1 MLVSRIFKNIVVKID
16 GEGMG
21 VVKFLKFE
29 IDEIIYDVEIE
40 GINNY
45 VFVFFLILVW
55 NCIGEKVDNGK
66 YIFMFLISWGFWY
79 R

>member
-45 VFVFFLILVW
+45 VFVFFLILV
-55 NCIGEKVDNGK
+55 
-66 YIFMFLISWGFWY
+66 
-79 R
+79 